1 VSEIEEPVSVLPALD
16 AILAQRPLWLALID
30 SPNKQRVTGQFPR
43 QPTYAK
49 ADHEISALAAHFAP
63 PASWRSAATASRRRI
78 CRNDPSGWGRAR
90 H

>member
-16 AILAQRPLWLALID
+16 AILAQRPDSLALID

-49 ADHEISALAAHFAP
+49 ADREISALAAHFVEAEL
-63 PASWRSAATASRRRI
+63 
-78 CRNDPSGWGRAR
+78 PSHSVVTNQDLVAVIMTP
-90 H
+90 